1 MLGRD
6 FLVSRLEEFS
16 NSLSN
21 RKIRIGLDWVSNTN
35 SWVISMDLDYYLSSE
50 GINFRWSLLEQ
61 FLNVCDLVES
71 LSFSHDLLKWRG
83 LIWNNGWC

>member
-50 GINFRWSLLEQ
+50 GINFRWSSIICSTSTTTCTC
-61 FLNVCDLVES
+61 NC
-71 LSFSHDLLKWRG
+71 
-83 LIWNNGWC
+83 